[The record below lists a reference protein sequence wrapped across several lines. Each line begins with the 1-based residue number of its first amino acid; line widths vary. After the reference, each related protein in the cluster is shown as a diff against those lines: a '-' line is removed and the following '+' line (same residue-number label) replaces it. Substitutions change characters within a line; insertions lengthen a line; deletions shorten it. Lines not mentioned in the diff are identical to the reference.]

1 MLFLFS
7 MYARIIF
14 HIINLFM
21 KQEKQFNPM
30 YLICTSI
37 WFSIVL
43 SMYAM
48 FLYIMKINFNFEQRI
63 RYKIKQAIQSH
74 IIFGSWGLNL
84 KGPDLRADRQD
95 LALGPGG
102 SSGQQLGKVG
112 QSETGGTTA
121 GGGATMC
128 LVRSCNQ
135 STKSTDSDKHH
146 RCIQKTMQI
155 WWMTIAINV

>member
-1 MLFLFS
+1 MQELFFISLTW
-7 MYARIIF
+7 
-14 HIINLFM
+14 FM

-74 IIFGSWGLNL
+74 IILGSWGLNL

>member
-1 MLFLFS
+1 
-7 MYARIIF
+7 
-14 HIINLFM
+14 M

-37 WFSIVL
+37 WFFIFL
-43 SMYAM
+43 SVYAM
-48 FLYIMKINFNFEQRI
+48 FLYIMKMNFNFEQRI

-74 IIFGSWGLNL
+74 IILGSWGLNL

>member
-1 MLFLFS
+1 M
-7 MYARIIF
+7 F
-14 HIINLFM
+14 H
-21 KQEKQFNPM
+21 
-30 YLICTSI
+30 
-37 WFSIVL
+37 IVL
-43 SMYAM
+43 SP
-48 FLYIMKINFNFEQRI
+48 
-63 RYKIKQAIQSH
+63 
-74 IIFGSWGLNL
+74 WGQNL

-135 STKSTDSDKHH
+135 STKSTDRTFNDKHH
-146 RCIQKTMQI
+146 RCINKTLQNLMNDNSNQCI
-155 WWMTIAINV
+155 RKFFNKLDYIHVFHSFNLSILYYFILMRKIPLKNQQRKCSHPKDHDNILSFLFCIIL